1 MIGKL
6 LIGAVITA
14 VVIQFVPYGK
24 TYTNPPI
31 ISEPNWDSART
42 KELFNNACA
51 NCHSNQTT
59 YPWYSKIAPISW
71 LVAFDVE
78 EGREHFNVST
88 WGVQKKNKGDEAAKE
103 LRNGDMPPWFYL
115 PTHPEAKLTQEQ
127 TLELIS
133 GLEKTFGKEDG
144 EEAYEK
150 EGKEGK

>member
-1 MIGKL
+1 MKGKII
-6 LIGAVITA
+6 IGAIATF

-31 ISEPNWDSART
+31 VSEPKWDSLRT

-59 YPWYSKIAPISW
+59 YPWYSKIAPVSW
-71 LVAFDVE
+71 LVASDVE

-103 LRNGDMPPWFYL
+103 LKSGDMPPWFYL
-115 PTHPEAKLTQEQ
+115 PTHPEARLTEAQ
-127 TLELIS
+127 TKELIS
-133 GLEKTFGKEDG
+133 GLEKTFGKEEG
-144 EEAYEK
+144 EEKEEK
-150 EGKEGK
+150 EGK